1 MRHSAC
7 RFLAVSSAAFV
18 LATARAATRPHY
30 GGTLR
35 VEIQARVS
43 TLDPVEWP
51 DIPEADAVL
60 KFRDLIYDRLVRLD
74 LNGRPQPSIALSW
87 EHDAEAT
94 TWRFKLRPR
103 VVWQDSSQLTYMEVL
118 SALEGVAPGASV
130 RLIGDTLEINMGR
143 PRPDLLV
150 TLATEPGLWI
160 RRPAVPAA
168 DSLPLG
174 TGPFRLTDWQPGR
187 SAVLQA
193 NDDYWDG
200 RPYID
205 KIEVQMGR
213 SSRDQLLDMQ
223 LDRADVFELDPSE
236 ARRAQQ
242 EGKRVWSSSAVEL
255 LYLRFD
261 LNKPAVRDRRLREA
275 VVDSIDRSAIQ
286 KVLVQNYGEVAGGI
300 FPQWLSGYSFL
311 FSTAINL
318 NRARQLGAEMGT
330 WPTLKLGYDSND
342 GLARQSAERVAVNAR
357 DAGITLQV
365 SPLPQGW
372 WRMPDTG
379 TDIRLQRVRID
390 GPTLDQAAIEAA
402 SRLGFSSGGEFEN
415 PERNYG
421 QEQEFLASLTVVP
434 LVYVS
439 ELAGVGPR
447 VKDWLPLPWGGWRLQ
462 DVWLQ
467 VEDPERSRRAEKP

>member
-18 LATARAATRPHY
+18 LASARAATRPHY

-35 VEIQARVS
+35 VEIQARVAA
-43 TLDPVEWP
+43 LDPVEWP
-51 DIPEADAVL
+51 DIAEADAVV

-74 LNGRPQPSIALSW
+74 VNGKPQPSIALSW
-87 EHDAEAT
+87 EHDAQAT

-103 VVWQDSSQLTYMEVL
+103 VVWQDGSPLTSVEVL
-118 SALEGVAPGASV
+118 SALEGMAPGGSV
-130 RLIGDTLEINMGR
+130 RLIGDTLEIDMGR

-150 TLATEPGLWI
+150 TLATDPGLWI
-160 RRPAVPAA
+160 RRPTAPAA

-187 SAVLQA
+187 RAVLQA
-193 NDDYWDG
+193 NDGYWDG

-223 LDRADVFELDPSE
+223 LDRADVVELDPSE

-242 EGKRVWSSSAVEL
+242 EGRRVWSSSAVEL
-255 LYLRFD
+255 LYLHFD
-261 LNKPAVRDRRLREA
+261 LNKSAVQDRRLRE
-275 VVDSIDRSAIQ
+275 VVADSIDRSAIQ
-286 KVLVQNYGEVAGGI
+286 KVLIQNYGEVAGGI

-311 FSTAINL
+311 FPTASDL
-318 NRARQLGAEMGT
+318 RKAQELAAEIGT
-330 WPTLKLGYDSND
+330 SPTLKLGYDSND
-342 GLARQSAERVAVNAR
+342 GLARQTAERVAVNAR

-379 TDIRLQRVRID
+379 TDIQLQRARID
-390 GPTLDQAAIEAA
+390 GPTLDHAALEAA
-402 SRLGFSSGGEFEN
+402 SRLGFSSGGAFDN
-415 PERNYG
+415 PERDYG
-421 QEQEFLASLTVVP
+421 REQEFLASLTVVP

-439 ELAGVGPR
+439 ELAGVGPH

-467 VEDPERSRRAEKP
+467 AEKP